1 MGGVKTSK
9 KEDFP
14 VTLATYGK
22 TMDDKFLKLFP
33 TQMNFQLLKKSYSK
47 HAAMAYR
54 IIHFN

>member
-33 TQMNFQLLKKSYSK
+33 TQMNFQLLKKSY
-47 HAAMAYR
+47 
-54 IIHFN
+54 